1 MSFKAKVSIDANGI
15 KEERS
20 VLFIRTLLLGRTY
33 NNIDLG
39 TTQSNID
46 GYIELLDSSNKIS
59 GKITVQVKTVTKRD
73 EGLNKFPCPTSLFA
87 YAEATTDNVFLLAV
101 DHSQNK
107 ILYKYISP
115 KLINENR
122 DKEDQDTITLHFTE
136 EEELH
141 KNNIDIVLKEWL
153 SICNKRTHFLAH
165 GEEILKENKELKS
178 YLLSM
183 PESNTDLSSIDIQE
197 IQMFSDEYNRLLN
210 VDFNCL
216 KRTLFSNVWKRGIAI
231 YTYSND
237 SLEFSLYN
245 INLGQLVSPIV
256 QLPKCSIF
264 ELSHNHDYASF
275 SQAENKIKTNPQLFA
290 LSIIKKHVED
300 FLKTRKIIP
309 FNDTF
314 LIEYIYEFVDA
325 NWRHLHLQKNSDI
338 DIQYLIGYFQSKYP
352 NIEKIPVHLISGRK
366 SIYLNTI
373 YDAAKALANIGYVLI
388 SRPYPQRASF
398 GNTRMVYDDYSPY
411 TALEKSR
418 IVILNTLRA
427 YQHFIQSEFPLLV
440 NELDVFYGG
449 NLISF
454 IVDYSDP
461 GHKFI
466 FYTFYFR
473 SVLPYNERIIT
484 VEDINNSAIMKENN
498 LSSPSDLFKK
508 DTVIFNDREYA
519 CFRSGGLD
527 EMTILFGKYN
537 CLTYLY
543 ELLKTHFDDY
553 FEKKGLGKCR

>member
-20 VLFIRTLLLGRTY
+20 VLFIRTLLLGKTS

-46 GYIELLDSSNKIS
+46 GYIELLDSSNRVS
-59 GKITVQVKTVTKRD
+59 GKITVQVKTVTNRD

-107 ILYKYISP
+107 VLYKYISP

-122 DKEDQDTITLHFTE
+122 DKEEQDTITLHFTE
-136 EEELH
+136 KEELR
-141 KNNIDIVLKEWL
+141 KDNIDIVLKEWL
-153 SICNKRTHFLAH
+153 SICNNRTHFLAH

-183 PESNTDLSSIDIQE
+183 PESNTNLTATDIHE
-197 IQMFSDEYNRLLN
+197 IQMFSDEYNKLLN
-210 VDFNCL
+210 VEFNCL

-231 YTYSND
+231 YTYSDD

-245 INLGQLVSPIV
+245 INIGQIVSPIV

-264 ELSHNHDYASF
+264 ELTHNHDYASF
-275 SQAENKIKTNPQLFA
+275 SQAENKIKNNPQLYA

-300 FLKTRKIIP
+300 FLKTRRVIP

-314 LIEYIYEFVDA
+314 LIEYIYEFIDA
-325 NWRHLHLQKNSDI
+325 NWRHLHLHKNSEI
-338 DIQYLIGYFQSKYP
+338 DIPYLIGYFQSKYP
-352 NIEKIPVHLISGRK
+352 NIEKMPVHLVSGRK

-373 YDAAKALANIGYVLI
+373 YDAARRLADIGYTSI
-388 SRPYPQRASF
+388 SSPYPQRGSF
-398 GNTRMVYDDYSPY
+398 GNTGMVYDDYSPY

-427 YQHFIQSEFPLLV
+427 YQNFIQSEFPLLS
-440 NELDVFYGG
+440 NELDIFYGG

-454 IVDYSDP
+454 LVDYSDP

-466 FYTFYFR
+466 FY
-473 SVLPYNERIIT
+473 S
-484 VEDINNSAIMKENN
+484 
-498 LSSPSDLFKK
+498 
-508 DTVIFNDREYA
+508 
-519 CFRSGGLD
+519 
-527 EMTILFGKYN
+527 
-537 CLTYLY
+537 
-543 ELLKTHFDDY
+543 
-553 FEKKGLGKCR
+553 

>member
-20 VLFIRTLLLGRTY
+20 VLFIRTLLLGRTS

-46 GYIELLDSSNKIS
+46 GYIELLDSSNRVS

-73 EGLNKFPCPTSLFA
+73 EGHNKFPCPTSLFA

-107 ILYKYISP
+107 VLYKYISP

-122 DKEDQDTITLHFTE
+122 DKEEQDTITLHFTE
-136 EEELH
+136 KEELH
-141 KNNIDIVLKEWL
+141 KGNIDIVLKEWL
-153 SICNKRTHFLAH
+153 SICNNRTHFLAH
-165 GEEILKENKELKS
+165 GEEILKENTTLKS
-178 YLLSM
+178 YLLSI
-183 PESNTDLSSIDIQE
+183 PESDTDLTATDIRE
-197 IQMFSDEYNRLLN
+197 IQMFSDEYNKLLN
-210 VDFNCL
+210 VEFDCL

-231 YTYSND
+231 YTYSDD

-245 INLGQLVSPIV
+245 INIGQLVSPIV

-264 ELSHNHDYASF
+264 ELSQNHDYASF
-275 SQAENKIKTNPQLFA
+275 SQAENKLKNNPQLFA

-300 FLKTRKIIP
+300 FLNTRQILP
-309 FNDTF
+309 FNDIF
-314 LIEYIYEFVDA
+314 LIEYIYEFIDA
-325 NWRHLHLQKNSDI
+325 NWRHLHLHKNAELDLK
-338 DIQYLIGYFQSKYP
+338 YLIGHFKSRYP
-352 NIEKIPVHLISGRK
+352 NIERMPVHLVSGRK

-373 YDAAKALANIGYVLI
+373 YDAAKSLTDIGYTLI
-388 SRPYPQRASF
+388 SRPYPQRGSF
-398 GNTRMVYDDYSPY
+398 GNTGMVYDYYSHY

-427 YQHFIQSEFPLLV
+427 YQNFIQSEFPLLT
-440 NELDVFYGG
+440 NELDIFYGG

-454 IVDYSDP
+454 LVDYSDP
-461 GHKFI
+461 GHKSI
-466 FYTFYFR
+466 FYSYYFR

-508 DTVIFNDREYA
+508 DTVIFNGREYV

-527 EMTILFGKYN
+527 DMTILFGKYN

-553 FEKKGLGKCR
+553 FEKNGLGKCR